1 MKRLLSLCLA
11 TFLPLLSLARADETV
26 RQVQE
31 ELRKRN
37 LYFGNIDG
45 KSSPVLTDALKRYQT
60 RKGCA
65 ATGQVDKDTPR
76 SLPVRSAVVTSA
88 AVLPDVPV
96 LKSDT
101 ESALPEA
108 E

>member
-45 KSSPVLTDALKRYQT
+45 KASPALTDALKRYQI
-60 RKGCA
+60 RKGFA
-65 ATGQVDKDTPR
+65 VSGAVDSDTATSLHIR
-76 SLPVRSAVVTSA
+76 STTTTA
-88 AVLPDVPV
+88 AVALPDVPI

-101 ESALPEA
+101 
-108 E
+108 